1 MNTLSGASYDQLMRH
16 MRSSGVMIA
25 GSQQKR
31 QLLLSGYFHGYKGYR
46 YCKEPK
52 NKIPFHSF
60 SQVQGVIDFDEGIK
74 ACLYSPVL
82 QFETALKSVVSGI
95 VIKEAHS
102 DSFSDIIERLM
113 HSSLHSDQSSFI
125 KRRYEMRDEIYS
137 YLTKSYKRGNIVKH
151 YYDRDVYVPIWAIF
165 EVITLGQFG
174 LFIDLLDPQ
183 IKLEISKELGIPV
196 KFNADGKLLSS
207 IVFMI
212 TDLRNAIAH
221 NSVVFDCRF
230 KGNRKIDQ
238 TLSFWLSRETGIEQI
253 HFSSITDYSILVLT
267 LMKLLRFK
275 KPPLYTLV
283 RRICELDTVLFSCIG
298 SSIYMQI
305 FPTDTRKKHIALNQY
320 LHAK

>member
-1 MNTLSGASYDQLMRH
+1 MQRKTVFSYNQLMKH
-16 MRSSGVMIA
+16 MRQSGIQIC
-25 GSQQKR
+25 GPSQKR

-46 YCKEPK
+46 YCKDPK
-52 NKIPFHSF
+52 SKIQFHSY
-60 SQVQGVIDFDEGIK
+60 SQIQGVIDFDEGLK
-74 ACLYSPVL
+74 ACLYGPVL
-82 QFETALKSVVSGI
+82 QFETALKSIVSDI
-95 VIKEAHS
+95 VTREAES
-102 DSFSDIIERLM
+102 DSFSDIIDRLM
-113 HSSLHSDQSSFI
+113 HSSLHNDQSSFI

-174 LFIDLLDPQ
+174 LFVDLLDPQ

-196 KFNADGKLLSS
+196 KYNADGKLLSS

-238 TLSFWLSRETGIEQI
+238 TLSFWLSRETGIEQV
-253 HFSSITDYSILVLT
+253 HFSSITDYIILVFT
-267 LMKLLRFK
+267 LMKLLRSR
-275 KPPLYTLV
+275 KPPLYTLM
-283 RRICELDTVLFSCIG
+283 RRICDLDAILFSCIG

-305 FPTDTRKKHIALNQY
+305 FPTDTRKKHIALNRY
-320 LHAK
+320 LHTK

>member
-1 MNTLSGASYDQLMRH
+1 MHRKAGISYNQLMKH
-16 MRSSGVMIA
+16 MRQSGIQIS
-25 GSQQKR
+25 GPSQKR

-46 YCKEPK
+46 YCKDPK
-52 NKIPFHSF
+52 CKIPFHSF
-60 SQVQGVIDFDEGIK
+60 SQIQGVIEFDEGIK

-82 QFETALKSVVSGI
+82 QFETALKSIVSDI
-95 VIKEAHS
+95 ITREAGS

-113 HSSLHSDQSSFI
+113 HSSLHNDQSSFI

-137 YLTKSYKRGNIVKH
+137 YLTKSYRRGNVVKH

-174 LFIDLLDPQ
+174 LFVDLLDPQ
-183 IKLEISKELGIPV
+183 IKLEISNELGIPV

-207 IVFMI
+207 IVFLI

-238 TLSFWLSRETGIEQI
+238 TLSFWLSKETGIDQL
-253 HFSSITDYSILVLT
+253 HFASITDYIILVFT

-275 KPPLYTLV
+275 KSPLYALV
-283 RRICELDTVLFSCIG
+283 RRIHELDATLFSCIG

-305 FPTDTRKKHIALNQY
+305 FPTDTRKKHLALSQY
-320 LHAK
+320 LHQK